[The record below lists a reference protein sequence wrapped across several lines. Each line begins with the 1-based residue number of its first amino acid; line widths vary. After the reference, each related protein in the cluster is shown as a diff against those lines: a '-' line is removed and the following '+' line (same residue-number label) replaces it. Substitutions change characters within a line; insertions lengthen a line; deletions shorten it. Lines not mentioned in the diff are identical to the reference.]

1 MEGDVAHL
9 SDFTGLPQA
18 RTTGP
23 AALCPQEDSGCAE
36 LTAAAHAVTALY
48 RSHALG
54 LTRLAFIVLGNRQS
68 AEDVVQ
74 EAFCGLFRIWDR
86 LPDDTN
92 VLGYLRVSVV
102 NGCRTVIRR
111 RKRTPQSMAI
121 PPAPSAEAAMLVG
134 EERRAAVAALRRL
147 PPRQREALV
156 LRYFADLPEQ
166 ETAEAMGIS
175 RGTVKST
182 TARALAALGRML
194 REDQ

>member
-1 MEGDVAHL
+1 VEGDVAHL
-9 SDFTGLPQA
+9 SDFTGAPQA

-23 AALCPQEDSGCAE
+23 AALRPQEDTGCAE
-36 LTAAAHAVTALY
+36 LGAAAHAVTALY

-54 LTRLAFIVLGNRQS
+54 MTRLAFIVLGDRQS

-74 EAFCGLFRIWDR
+74 EAFCGLFRAWNR
-86 LPDDTN
+86 LPEDTN

>member
-9 SDFTGLPQA
+9 SDFTGAPLA
-18 RTTGP
+18 RTTG
-23 AALCPQEDSGCAE
+23 AAVPCSQEDTGRAE
-36 LTAAAHAVTALY
+36 LSAAAHAVTALY

-54 LTRLAFIVLGNRQS
+54 LTRLAFIMLGDRQS

-74 EAFCGLFRIWDR
+74 EAFCGLFRAWDR
-86 LPDDTN
+86 LPDEAN
-92 VLGYLRVSVV
+92 VLAYLRVSVV

-111 RKRTPQSMAI
+111 RKRTPQSLAV
-121 PPAPSAEAAMLVG
+121 PPAPSAEASMLVG
-134 EERRAAVAALRRL
+134 EERRATVAALRRL

-182 TARALAALGRML
+182 TARGLAALGRML

>member
-1 MEGDVAHL
+1 
-9 SDFTGLPQA
+9 
-18 RTTGP
+18 
-23 AALCPQEDSGCAE
+23 
-36 LTAAAHAVTALY
+36 VTALY

-54 LTRLAFIVLGNRQS
+54 LTRLAFIVLGDRQS

-74 EAFCGLFRIWDR
+74 EAFCGLFRAWDR
-86 LPDDTN
+86 LPEDTN

>member
-1 MEGDVAHL
+1 VEGDVAHL
-9 SDFTGLPQA
+9 SDVTAAQQA

-23 AALCPQEDSGCAE
+23 VARRPREDTGCAE
-36 LTAAAHAVTALY
+36 AGAAAHAVTALY

-54 LTRLAFIVLGNRQS
+54 LTRLAFIMLGDRQS

-74 EAFCGLFRIWDR
+74 EAFCGLFRAWDR
-86 LPDDTN
+86 LPDEAN
-92 VLGYLRVSVV
+92 VLAYLRASVV

-111 RKRTPQSMAI
+111 RKRTPQSLAV
-121 PPAPSAEAAMLVG
+121 PPAPSAEASMLVG
-134 EERRAAVAALRRL
+134 EERRATVAALRRL

-166 ETAEAMGIS
+166 ETAAAMGIS

>member
-1 MEGDVAHL
+1 VEGDVAHL
-9 SDFTGLPQA
+9 ADFTGA
-18 RTTGP
+18 SRTRTTEP
-23 AALCPQEDSGCAE
+23 AAPRPREDTGCAE
-36 LTAAAHAVTALY
+36 TGAAAHAVTALY

-54 LTRLAFIVLGNRQS
+54 LTRLAFIMLGDRQS

-74 EAFCGLFRIWDR
+74 EAFCGLFRAWDR
-86 LPDDTN
+86 LPGEAN
-92 VLGYLRVSVV
+92 FLGYLRASVV

-111 RKRTPQSMAI
+111 RKRTPQSLAV
-121 PPAPSAEAAMLVG
+121 PPAPSAEASMLVG
-134 EERRAAVAALRRL
+134 EERRATVAALRRL

-182 TARALAALGRML
+182 TARGLAALGRML